1 MLRRTPT
8 GLQERPVP
16 LKALLRG
23 KTADIPVSA
32 DDILFVPSSRVK
44 TIVGASTLVA
54 TSAATAAVY
63 RVF

>member
-1 MLRRTPT
+1 
-8 GLQERPVP
+8 VP

-23 KTADIPVSA
+23 KAEDNPVSA
-32 DDILFVPSSRVK
+32 EDILYIPSSRTK
-44 TIVGASTLVA
+44 TIIGASTLVG